1 MVYLLIITYIISLL
15 FMNIYQTTYTDI
27 YMSSSPSEKNS
38 LLKLLKLNFLKK
50 DELNCSSLE
59 ITNTKIIKFKDTY
72 RLLLSRNNGI
82 LEHWEYDMEINQ
94 WLLLSILNHQNINDS
109 TSSNTIEDFVYY
121 VDPTTQLERVFT
133 INGNEIITEYDL
145 YSKCIKKQHII
156 NVSSDVNCIIWSI
169 NINKELNKII
179 IGLTN
184 NNIQIYDISSE
195 NSNELIYNSQL
206 ISSINNDEKILSIS
220 FIDDDKHILT
230 GTSLGKIK
238 ILSYENQNSLQIIKT
253 LKIDNKKTVNN
264 KNKSNKKKFKKEDK
278 VPIVWCLEY
287 IQKYNIIVSGDSN
300 GDLKVWDF
308 KSSTLLQ
315 SLSISSSS
323 TSNGGNTFKAKNDIL
338 NLTYNKVNDCIFT
351 TSLDKKISMFRILK
365 GNNDE
370 SFKVHLLTSRLVNKG
385 STNLSQGY
393 DLRALHSLENFMV
406 VGNDKG
412 EAQIF
417 NQCSQF
423 NTLDNI
429 TTTSKLPI
437 LLRQDDTIINDKIVF
452 NLTNDSLIKI
462 YTLEGRILSK
472 MKINPIDS
480 FDVNKSNEIMI
491 LYDNESTNIRSVFL
505 EHVSK
510 DGILEGIK
518 MTKLPLENLPF
529 SNDESMNK
537 KECLRIQSVKF
548 TNDSEILIHYRY
560 NSFDFNGNVSNNNLL
575 YKYNIEEMEYSKLS
589 ITGFFGDD
597 NDDEDA
603 EDQLA
608 STLIDSIEFL
618 PENKLL
624 ITSDY
629 KLMVLH
635 EGEDA
640 YKLEILYEFK
650 QHKIQ
655 ICKFHHETNTVLAVT
670 KNFKIL
676 QLNLNDGSQTQWSMS
691 NYSSFPRVVVNDMH
705 KSCVISDIIYLPNS
719 KKVLIYANN
728 WILII
733 NLIKNLPMKSKKRKY
748 NEILDINDDVEH
760 SEFDSF
766 QLITK
771 FDSIYK
777 IGLVDEK
784 ENEIFVINDYLQVPG
799 SLNNKRVLSASTTSK
814 YNF

>member
-1 MVYLLIITYIISLL
+1 
-15 FMNIYQTTYTDI
+15 
-27 YMSSSPSEKNS
+27 MSYSTLDKKS
-38 LLKLLKLNFLKK
+38 LLKLFKLNFLKK

-94 WLLLSILNHQNINDS
+94 WLLLSILNHRNINDP

-121 VDPTTQLERVFT
+121 VDPTTDLERVFT

-145 YSKCIKKQHII
+145 YNKCIKKQHII

-206 ISSINNDEKILSIS
+206 ISSINNDEKILTIS

-238 ILSYENQNSLQIIKT
+238 ILSYENQNTLQVIKT

-264 KNKSNKKKFKKEDK
+264 KNKSNKKKFKKDDK

-323 TSNGGNTFKAKNDIL
+323 TSNGGNTSKAKNDIL
-338 NLTYNKVNDCIFT
+338 NLTYNEVNDCIFT
-351 TSLDKKISMFRILK
+351 TSLDKKISMFKILK

-370 SFKVHLLTSRLVNKG
+370 SFKVHLLTSRLVNKS

-406 VGNDKG
+406 IGNDKG

-437 LLRQDDTIINDKIVF
+437 FLRQDDTIINDKIVF
-452 NLTNDSLIKI
+452 NLANDSLIKM
-462 YTLEGRILSK
+462 YTLEGKILSK

-480 FDVNKSNEIMI
+480 FDVNKSNEIMV

-505 EHVSK
+505 EHVSN
-510 DGILEGIK
+510 DGVLEGIK

-529 SNDESMNK
+529 SNNQSMNK
-537 KECLRIQSVKF
+537 KEGLRIQSVKF
-548 TNDSEILIHYRY
+548 INDNEILIHYRY
-560 NSFDFNGNVSNNNLL
+560 NSFDFNGNVTNNNIL
-575 YKYNIEEMEYSKLS
+575 YKYNIEEMEYSKIEIS
-589 ITGFFGDD
+589 GFFGED

-603 EDQLA
+603 EDELA
-608 STLIDSIEFL
+608 GALIDSIEFL
-618 PENKLL
+618 PESKLL

-629 KLMVLH
+629 KIMVLH
-635 EGEDA
+635 KGENA

-655 ICKFHHETNTVLAVT
+655 ICKFHHETNTVLVVT

-691 NYSSFPRVVVNDMH
+691 NYSSFPKVVVNDMH
-705 KSCVISDIIYLPNS
+705 KSSVISDIVYLPAS

-733 NLIKNLPMKSKKRKY
+733 DLMKNLPMKSKKRKY
-748 NEILDINDDVEH
+748 NEILDTNDDVDH
-760 SEFDSF
+760 SDSDSF

-771 FDSIYK
+771 FGSIYK
-777 IGLVDEK
+777 IGLVDE
-784 ENEIFVINDYLQVPG
+784 NEVYVINDYLQVPG
-799 SLNNKRVLSASTTSK
+799 SLNTKRVLTASTTSK

>member
-1 MVYLLIITYIISLL
+1 
-15 FMNIYQTTYTDI
+15 
-27 YMSSSPSEKNS
+27 MSSSSLDKKS
-38 LLKLLKLNFLKK
+38 LLKLFKLNFLKK

-94 WLLLSILNHQNINDS
+94 WLLLSILNHRNINDP

-121 VDPTTQLERVFT
+121 VDPTTDLERVFT

-145 YSKCIKKQHII
+145 YNKCIKKQHII

-238 ILSYENQNSLQIIKT
+238 ILSYENQNTLQVIKT

-264 KNKSNKKKFKKEDK
+264 KNKSNKKKFKKDDK

-323 TSNGGNTFKAKNDIL
+323 TSNGGNTSKAKNDIL
-338 NLTYNKVNDCIFT
+338 NLTYNEVNDCIFT
-351 TSLDKKISMFRILK
+351 TSLDKKISMFKILK
-365 GNNDE
+365 GTNDE
-370 SFKVHLLTSRLVNKG
+370 SFKVHLLTSRLVNKS

-406 VGNDKG
+406 IGNDKG
-412 EAQIF
+412 ETQIF

-452 NLTNDSLIKI
+452 NLANDSLIKM
-462 YTLEGRILSK
+462 YTLEGKILSK

-480 FDVNKSNEIMI
+480 FDVNKSNEIMV

-505 EHVSK
+505 EHVSN
-510 DGILEGIK
+510 DGVLEGIK

-529 SNDESMNK
+529 SNNQSMNK
-537 KECLRIQSVKF
+537 KEGLRIQSVKF
-548 TNDSEILIHYRY
+548 INDNEILIHYRY
-560 NSFDFNGNVSNNNLL
+560 NSFDFNGNVTNNNIL
-575 YKYNIEEMEYSKLS
+575 YKYNIEEMEHSKIEIS
-589 ITGFFGDD
+589 GFFGED

-603 EDQLA
+603 EDELA
-608 STLIDSIEFL
+608 GALIDSIEFL
-618 PENKLL
+618 PESKLL

-629 KLMVLH
+629 KIMVLH
-635 EGEDA
+635 KGENA

-655 ICKFHHETNTVLAVT
+655 ICKFHHETNTLLVVT

-691 NYSSFPRVVVNDMH
+691 NYSSFPKVVVNDMH
-705 KSCVISDIIYLPNS
+705 KSSVISDIVYLPAS

-733 NLIKNLPMKSKKRKY
+733 DLMKNLPMKSKKRKY
-748 NEILDINDDVEH
+748 NEILDTNDDVDH
-760 SEFDSF
+760 SDSDSF

-771 FDSIYK
+771 FGSIYK
-777 IGLVDEK
+777 IGLVDE
-784 ENEIFVINDYLQVPG
+784 NEVYVINDYLQVPG
-799 SLNNKRVLSASTTSK
+799 SLNTKRVLTASTTSK